1 MTNERVTEH
10 VTCLGCGCGC
20 DDITVRV
27 SDGRIVDLTPTC
39 PMGRAWFG
47 DGVVPSGIR
56 LDGRDADLQAT
67 IAAAAAALAEAT
79 GRCLIYLGLD
89 LTSQAQRGALRLADL
104 LRATVDSPT
113 STSAAEG
120 LLAAQ
125 RRGRAAATLGEIRN
139 RGDLLVFWG
148 VDPAERYPRY
158 TTRYALY
165 PDGTHV
171 GGDRGRRTVV
181 GVSIGTDRGIGGAD
195 LTLELQPDEEVP
207 ALSLMRAAL
216 LGQRMSSA
224 SPTLSQAIELADRLS
239 HARYAVLVHDAE
251 SGAAERDPLRAEALI
266 ALAQALNTPTRSAL
280 SSLRGGGNRLGAEA
294 VLTAQA
300 GYPFAV
306 DYSRGFP
313 RYLPGR
319 RGADSGLEAS
329 PYQTVLVL
337 GSAPEAWTGSRQFK
351 DTSLL
356 IIGPRASQSSLRPRI
371 AIDTGVAGIH
381 ETGTAYRMDEVPLQL
396 RPPLPNPRS
405 ATEVIAALT
414 AATIARLREQQP

>member
-1 MTNERVTEH
+1 MTKDHVTEH

-20 DDITVRV
+20 DDIVVRV

-39 PMGRAWFG
+39 PIGRAWFG
-47 DGVVPSGIR
+47 DGVVPSEVR
-56 LDGRDADLQAT
+56 LDGRHADLQAT
-67 IAAAAAALAEAT
+67 ITAAAAALAASA

-89 LTSQAQRGALRLADL
+89 LTSEAQRRALHLADL

-113 STSAAEG
+113 TATAAEG

-139 RGDLLVFWG
+139 RGDVVVFWG

-158 TTRYALY
+158 TTRYALH

-171 GGDRGRRTVV
+171 GGDHGGRTVI
-181 GVSIGTDRGIGGAD
+181 GVSIGRDRCMEAAD
-195 LTLELQPDEEVP
+195 LTLDLQPDEEVP

-216 LGQRMSSA
+216 LGQRLSSA
-224 SPTLSQAIELADRLS
+224 SPNLSQAVELADRLS

-251 SGAAERDPLRAEALI
+251 SGGAERDPLRAEALI
-266 ALAQALNTPTRSAL
+266 ALAQALNTSTRAAL
-280 SSLRGGGNRLGAEA
+280 SSLRGGGNRVGAEA

-313 RYLPGR
+313 RYLPQR
-319 RGADSGLEAS
+319 RGALTGLEAS
-329 PYQTVLVL
+329 SYETVLIL
-337 GSAPEAWTGSRQFK
+337 GSVPEAWTSNGQSK
-351 DTSLL
+351 DTFLL
-356 IIGPRASQSSLRPRI
+356 IVGPRASQSSLRPRI

-405 ATEVIAALT
+405 ATEVITALT
-414 AATIARLREQQP
+414 TATIGRLRGEQ

>member
-1 MTNERVTEH
+1 MTNERLTEH

-27 SDGRIVDLTPTC
+27 SDGLIVDLTPTC
-39 PMGRAWFG
+39 PIGQAWFG
-47 DGVVPSGIR
+47 DGVVPNEVR
-56 LDGRDADLQAT
+56 LDGREADLQAT
-67 IAAAAAALAEAT
+67 IAAAAALLTEAG

-89 LTSQAQRGALRLADL
+89 LTSQAQRSALRLADL

-113 STSAAEG
+113 STTAADG

-139 RGDLLVFWG
+139 RGDVVVFWG
-148 VDPAERYPRY
+148 VDPADRYPRY
-158 TTRYALY
+158 TTRYALH
-165 PDGTHV
+165 PSGTHV
-171 GGDRGRRTVV
+171 GGEHGDRTVI
-181 GVSIGTDRGIGGAD
+181 GVSIGTDHGIAGAD

-216 LGQRMSSA
+216 LGQKLPSP
-224 SPTLSQAIELADRLS
+224 SPTLKQAIELADNLS

-266 ALAQALNTPTRSAL
+266 ALAQALNTPTRAAL
-280 SSLRGGGNRLGAEA
+280 SSLRGGGNRIGAEA

-313 RYLPGR
+313 RYLPSR
-319 RGADSGLEAS
+319 RAALSELEAS
-329 PYQTVLVL
+329 PYQAVVIL
-337 GSAPEAWTGSRQFK
+337 GSVPEAGTNSAQSKG
-351 DTSLL
+351 TSLV
-356 IIGPRASQSSLRPRI
+356 IVGPRASQSSLRPRI

-381 ETGTAYRMDEVPLQL
+381 EPGTAYRMDEVPLQL

-405 ATEVIAALT
+405 ATEVIFALT
-414 AATIARLREQQP
+414 DATIGLLRGRRS